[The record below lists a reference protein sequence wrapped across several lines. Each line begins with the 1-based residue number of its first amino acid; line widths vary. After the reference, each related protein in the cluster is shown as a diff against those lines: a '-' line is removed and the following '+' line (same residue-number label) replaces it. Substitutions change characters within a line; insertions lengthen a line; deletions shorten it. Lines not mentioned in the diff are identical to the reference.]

1 MAKRLPTRWRPPR
14 RLAPGRLAHGR
25 LAPYWLSPA
34 LALLALVGCESTPA
48 QPDPTVVKL
57 NDVDERLGRLEHVN
71 QGLLQLSQRLDAIE
85 AQMRELRGEL
95 EEQQN
100 SNETLRKQQRDLYA
114 DLDRRLTALQ
124 SGPKAGASGSA
135 DGGAGA
141 AGAAG
146 ADSGG
151 GDQAAYAHAF
161 EALKATDYAGA
172 IARFR
177 EMLRSYP
184 QSALAGN
191 AQYWLGEA
199 YYVTHDYDN
208 AAASFRAVG
217 EQYPQS
223 PKVPDALLKLGLT
236 QVDQKKPA
244 DARATLR
251 QLVQRF
257 PGTDAARLAASRLQ
271 TIAPDEH

>member
-1 MAKRLPTRWRPPR
+1 MSSPRP
-14 RLAPGRLAHGR
+14 AGRLT
-25 LAPYWLSPA
+25 PYWLPPV
-34 LALLALVGCESTPA
+34 LALLALIGCASTPA

-100 SNETLRKQQRDLYA
+100 SNDTLRKQQRDLYA

-124 SGPKAGASGSA
+124 AGQKGAPSGSA
-135 DGGAGA
+135 DGSGGSAGA
-141 AGAAG
+141 SAAD
-146 ADSGG
+146 AG
-151 GDQAAYAHAF
+151 GDQAAYARAF
-161 EALKATDYAGA
+161 EALKATDYAAA

-184 QSALAGN
+184 QSTLAGN

-251 QLVQRF
+251 QVIQRF
-257 PGTDAARLAASRLQ
+257 PGTDAAKLAASRLPG
-271 TIAPDEH
+271 IAPDEH

>member
-1 MAKRLPTRWRPPR
+1 MPCPKSSRPR
-14 RLAPGRLAHGR
+14 RLAPSWLPLAV
-25 LAPYWLSPA
+25 A
-34 LALLALVGCESTPA
+34 ALLLAGCESTPA
-48 QPDPTVVKL
+48 QPDPTQVKL

-71 QGLLQLSQRLDAIE
+71 QGLLQLSQRQDAIE

-100 SNETLRKQQRDLYA
+100 SVETLRKQQRDLYA
-114 DLDRRLTALQ
+114 DLDRRLSTLQ
-124 SGPKAGASGSA
+124 SASKPGQ
-135 DGGAGA
+135 GA
-141 AGAAG
+141 AGGVAEGSAAPG
-146 ADSGG
+146 SDSGG
-151 GDQAAYAHAF
+151 DQPAYAHAF
-161 EALKATDYAGA
+161 EALKATDYPVA

-177 EMLRSYP
+177 DMLRSYP
-184 QSALAGN
+184 QSPLAGN

-236 QVDQKKPA
+236 QIDQKKPA
-244 DARATLR
+244 DARATLK
-251 QLVQRF
+251 QVVQRF
-257 PGTDAARLAASRLQ
+257 PGTDASRLAASRLQ
-271 TIAPDEH
+271 NIASEEH

>member
-1 MAKRLPTRWRPPR
+1 MPGPTRSRLR
-14 RLAPGRLAHGR
+14 RLAPCWLQLSVVLLGLA
-25 LAPYWLSPA
+25 
-34 LALLALVGCESTPA
+34 GCESAPV
-48 QPDPTVVKL
+48 QPDPTLVKL

-71 QGLLQLSQRLDAIE
+71 QGLLQLSQRLDTID
-85 AQMRELRGEL
+85 AQMRELRGEM

-100 SNETLRKQQRDLYA
+100 SADTLRKQQRDLYA
-114 DLDRRLTALQ
+114 DLDRRLNALQ
-124 SGPKAGASGSA
+124 SASKATQGAT
-135 DGGAGA
+135 DAGA

-146 ADSGG
+146 SDSG

-161 EALKATDYAGA
+161 DALKATDYPGA

-177 EMLRSYP
+177 DMLRNYP
-184 QSALAGN
+184 QSQLAGN

-236 QVDQKKPA
+236 QIDQKKPA
-244 DARATLR
+244 DARATLK
-251 QLVQRF
+251 QVVQRF